1 VFTAINICFVGF
13 FLLPALPICMTFA
26 TEVTYP
32 MQASLSN
39 GICQFA
45 SAAGSSILSFVG
57 AIMLSS
63 DVSQGVSSETIA
75 K

>member
-32 MQASLSN
+32 MQAS
-39 GICQFA
+39 
-45 SAAGSSILSFVG
+45 AAGSSILSFVG
-57 AIMLSS
+57 AMMLSS

>member
-1 VFTAINICFVGF
+1 
-13 FLLPALPICMTFA
+13 MTFA

-45 SAAGSSILSFVG
+45 SAAGSSILSLVG
-57 AIMLSS
+57 AMMLSS
-63 DVSQGVSSETIA
+63 DVSQGVNSETIA